1 MEGATLKKIRTPDR
15 TIKALKIILDN
26 QDTGIYKYAICR
38 HLQILDSNLN
48 LEHMLEDELIYI
60 DREVQSTQGK
70 PRKYYKIC
78 REHLPYAKHLVKEEL
93 SFWNGKSK
101 HIN

>member
-48 LEHMLEDELIYI
+48 LDHMLEDELIYI
-60 DREVQSTQGK
+60 DREVQSTQGR

-78 REHLPYAKHLVKEEL
+78 DKKIPFVRKLVQREKI
-93 SFWNGKSK
+93 FWIYRYVN
-101 HIN
+101 HD